1 MAVENNTI
9 IKKMIDE
16 LNLAKENQQN
26 HDTMVRHISNVK
38 VLCDLF
44 IEEEPVPA
52 VITKSKVSDGISEAE
67 LKAMIGSQGQLKK
80 TVIDDEK
87 EANGGSIFDF

>member
-9 IKKMIDE
+9 IKKMINE
-16 LNLAKENQQN
+16 LNLAKENQHNQ
-26 HDTMVRHISNVK
+26 DTMVRHISNVK

-44 IEEEPVPA
+44 IEEESTPA
-52 VITKSKVSDGISEAE
+52 VITRSKDSNEISEEE
-67 LKAMIGSQGQLKK
+67 LRAMIGNQGQIKK
-80 TVIDDEK
+80 VVIDDEE

>member
-9 IKKMIDE
+9 LKKMINE
-16 LNLAKENQQN
+16 LNMAKENQHN

-44 IEEEPVPA
+44 IEEERAPA
-52 VITKSKVSDGISEAE
+52 VITKHKVSNEISEEE
-67 LKAMIGSQGQLKK
+67 LKAMIGNQGQLKK
-80 TVIDDEK
+80 TAIDDEE